1 MWATMDMSAVFLP
14 LVSLTTVFTE
24 SATRPI
30 QSLGCK
36 VCLLFVCLFVCPLL
50 ETTKLDYLPHYARK
64 HKAT

>member
-24 SATRPI
+24 SATKPI
-30 QSLGCK
+30 QSLGCN
-36 VCLLFVCLFVCPLL
+36 VCLLFVCPLL
-50 ETTKLDYLPHYARK
+50 ETTKLDYLPDYARK